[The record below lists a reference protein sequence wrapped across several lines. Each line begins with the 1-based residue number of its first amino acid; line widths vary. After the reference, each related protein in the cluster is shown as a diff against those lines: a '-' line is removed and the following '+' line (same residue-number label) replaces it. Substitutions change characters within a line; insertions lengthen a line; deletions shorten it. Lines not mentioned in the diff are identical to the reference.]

1 MVRTSPV
8 VTFGLFDLDV
18 KADATITASDEQTFS
33 KAADL
38 ETGNVVTLP
47 LISYEPD
54 YWLLDGNWK
63 IKPVDDDDVHAGII
77 SLSQSD
83 ATGAFA
89 VAPEMTIELSTAH
102 DIEGLNIRFSQ
113 ISNDYCN
120 DIDVIYYNTS
130 DVVIRADNYNPSSWE
145 FSTDTPVSGV
155 KKVVIIFYTTNKPYR
170 FLRITG
176 VDFGTLITF
185 SAGAIKSA
193 SIVEQVNPLST
204 ELPIGVFDLSLF
216 SSNSAF
222 SIINPAG
229 DYAALEERQPLDAY
243 ESIDGSQIYM
253 GRYYLDNWEN
263 PSDTQVI
270 FRCIDAL
277 GILDTIP
284 YVGGIWTSPTTASDL
299 IDEIMTLANIPYDLD
314 PSLESVEVK
323 GWIPFTN
330 CRAALQQIAFAIGA
344 YVTCS
349 RSSLIK
355 IYPTVL
361 ASDATEYAGSITRAE
376 KAASEQSLTLKTLIT
391 GVSVTAHNYVAN
403 TTVRTLYNG
412 TLTAGTHTI
421 KFSAPA
427 HTLNITGATI
437 SASGANYATVTVATT
452 GTVTLTGRGYD
463 DTTSITTIETA
474 GLSTNVRKKLVE
486 IQQATLVHPG
496 NVATIAQRIY
506 DYYQQRYLQKVKTFA
521 SLIQPGST
529 VTVETLYDREL
540 AGTIE
545 KLTTNLSGG
554 FVNRAEITGVILD
567 E

>member
-1 MVRTSPV
+1 MARTSPV

-18 KADATITASDEQTFS
+18 KAGATITASDEQTFS

-63 IKPVDDDDVHAGII
+63 IKPVDDNDVHAGII

-83 ATGAFA
+83 ATGVFA
-89 VAPEMTIELSTAH
+89 VPPVMTIQFSAPQ
-102 DIEGLNIRFSQ
+102 DAEGLNLRFAQ
-113 ISNDYCN
+113 ISNDYAN
-120 DIDVIYYNTS
+120 DLDISYYDALDVL
-130 DVVIRADNYNPSSWE
+130 IRTDNYTPSTWE
-145 FSTDTPVSGV
+145 FSTGLAVSDFQ
-155 KKVVIIFYTTNKPYR
+155 KIIITFNSTNKPYR

-185 SAGAIKSA
+185 SASAIKSA

-222 SIINPAG
+222 SIINPTG

-403 TTVRTLYNG
+403 TTTRTLYDG
-412 TLTAGTHTI
+412 TLTVGTHTI

-474 GLSTNVRKKLVE
+474 GLSANVRKKLVE
-486 IQQATLVHPG
+486 IQQATLVHSG
-496 NVATIAQRIY
+496 NVATIAQRVY

-529 VTVETLYDREL
+529 VTVETLYGREL